1 MKHLATIWILLAAI
15 NGYGQHALYPLLDQ
29 VSTKGIDI
37 PIEMPVFFDQAG
49 GHLQGIQ
56 RYAAGEKPRLYLSGS
71 SEQIAFMA
79 VAEYGPTIRVLR
91 VDTLDTAPYRHAGGF
106 QITNHYLAV
115 GVEDNH
121 QRNTSK
127 VLIYDLKASDKMPF
141 QALHTIERNGE
152 YEVATAGAVGITRMG
167 ETIVVAVANWD
178 ARHTDWYVC
187 PVNAFESGENKFQKI
202 GSLTMA
208 LVDKQHWSDS
218 LWASYQNINLFP
230 GAQPHELF
238 LVGFGVLSTGE
249 NIADLYRVKIDL
261 LQPDTSQD
269 DQNHIEIVKLSR
281 TQFERVGNTSFR
293 YGAGLSLHPDGTWKI
308 IACPEHLDNQSV
320 IGMY

>member
-1 MKHLATIWILLAAI
+1 MKHLVTIWILLATI
-15 NGYGQHALYPLLDQ
+15 HGYGQHTFHTLMDKIPA
-29 VSTKGIDI
+29 KGIDI
-37 PIEMPVFFDQAG
+37 PIEMPLVFDQSG

-56 RYAAGEKPRLYLSGS
+56 LYTAGDKPLLYLSGS

-79 VAEYGPTIRVLR
+79 VAEYGSTIRVLR

-127 VLIYDLKASDKMPF
+127 VLIYDLNASGKTPSR
-141 QALHTIERNGE
+141 ALHTIERNGE

-167 ETIVVAVANWD
+167 ETMVLAVANWD
-178 ARHTDWYVC
+178 ARDTDWYVC

-202 GSLTMA
+202 GNLTMA

-218 LWASYQNINLFP
+218 LWASYQNINLFS

-238 LVGFGVLSTGE
+238 LVGFGVLSSGE
-249 NIADLYRVKIDL
+249 NIADLFRVKIDL
-261 LQPDTSQD
+261 LQSDSSQE
-269 DQNHIEIVKLSR
+269 DQDLIEIVKLSR

-308 IACPEHLDNQSV
+308 ISCPEHLDNRSV

>member
-1 MKHLATIWILLAAI
+1 MKHLVTIWILLATI
-15 NGYGQHALYPLLDQ
+15 HGYGQHTLYPQLDQ
-29 VSTKGIDI
+29 ILARGIDI
-37 PIEMPVFFDQAG
+37 PIDMPLIFDQSG

-56 RYAAGEKPRLYLSGS
+56 FYTAGDKPLLYLSGS

-79 VAEYGPTIRVLR
+79 VAEYGSTFRVLR
-91 VDTLDTAPYRHAGGF
+91 IDTLHTAPYRHAGGF

-127 VLIYDLKASDKMPF
+127 VLIYDLSASDKTPS

-152 YEVATAGAVGITRMG
+152 YEVATAGAVGITRMR
-167 ETIVVAVANWD
+167 ETMVVAVANWD

-187 PVNAFESGENKFQKI
+187 PVNAFESGENKFRKI

-208 LVDKQHWSDS
+208 RVNKQHWSDS

-238 LVGFGVLSTGE
+238 LVGFGVLSSGE

-261 LQPDTSQD
+261 LQPGSPQD
-269 DQNHIEIVKLSR
+269 DQDPIEIVKLSR

-308 IACPEHLDNQSV
+308 ISCPEHLGNQSV